1 MAKTYSKRV
10 FSGKDVPFNG
20 MRQDVGKLHRGD
32 GVSFCVNLGY
42 DGSMVSR
49 NGGKRHL
56 LFDGAIR
63 EGSSGGSVRT
73 VCEGANIHCEAI

>member
-1 MAKTYSKRV
+1 MAKTYSKRI

-49 NGGKRHL
+49 NGGKR
-56 LFDGAIR
+56 FSEYDNAIR
-63 EGSSGGSVRT
+63 EGNSGGSSRT
-73 VCEGANIHCEAI
+73 ICEGTNIHCEAR